1 MTPDEIL
8 ALYDWALGLC
18 FRHPSR
24 GEVDTTP
31 VSTLHPRSEG
41 ALEVRACRD
50 CVIEMEDVRQR
61 AADRAG
67 VPYEAGH
74 VARPPRWRNC

>member
-1 MTPDEIL
+1 MDSREIL
-8 ALYDWALGLC
+8 SLYEWTPGLC

-31 VSTLHPRSEG
+31 VSTLHPRNDG

-50 CVIEMEDVRQR
+50 CVVEMEGVRRR
-61 AADRAG
+61 AAEKAG

-74 VARPPRWRNC
+74 VAHPLRGRKR